1 MEVISNNNG
10 GCSYYDVL
18 GICKQAS
25 DSEIRCAYRKLALK
39 WHPDRW
45 MKKDPCIRGEAKH
58 RFQQVQEAYSV
69 LSDKRKRSLYDTE
82 LLHLM
87 GDDINDDQEF
97 CDFMQEMITMMEAE
111 KSKAPVRMAKLES
124 PKWKVSGSKL
134 LHVFSIKLIAGG
146 LPNVVYLISAISTG
160 YKLIGSNLNP
170 MLL

>member
-87 GDDINDDQEF
+87 GDDTNDDQEF
-97 CDFMQEMITMMEAE
+97 CEFMQEMITMMEAE
-111 KSKAPVRMAKLES
+111 KSKGANTMKELQKLWLDMTDEFDKISNFSFCFDES
-124 PKWKVSGSKL
+124 LHGHMPKKRRV
-134 LHVFSIKLIAGG
+134 HQ
-146 LPNVVYLISAISTG
+146 P
-160 YKLIGSNLNP
+160 
-170 MLL
+170 

>member
-97 CDFMQEMITMMEAE
+97 CDFMQEMITMME
-111 KSKAPVRMAKLES
+111 
-124 PKWKVSGSKL
+124 
-134 LHVFSIKLIAGG
+134 
-146 LPNVVYLISAISTG
+146 
-160 YKLIGSNLNP
+160 
-170 MLL
+170 